1 MTSEFFYSSA
11 IYDSKTVSRVHWAI
25 IPSRLW
31 PMTSPYSFLWGGG
44 VISDSVEASSPH
56 GIGQPTLVCSPL
68 SSLPTTAD
76 PGLQQPPR
84 GSTLKRFLQMTGFL
98 CSIHKVPLGRG
109 GVGWGV
115 GLDARWAAESVWGK
129 HSTLCR
135 TRAGPEQ
142 WSSWGSGGE
151 VICCVAMSC
160 LQHSSQQGD
169 LLESLL
175 YSCSLLKGKIC
186 LRHLIKTRPL
196 LLLASHDTGSRAS
209 CFQSLAAGTECLW
222 C

>member
-109 GVGWGV
+109 WGGVG
-115 GLDARWAAESVWGK
+115 VWGW
-129 HSTLCR
+129 TLAGLQSLFGAN
-135 TRAGPEQ
+135 TPPSAGPGLAQ
-142 WSSWGSGGE
+142 SSGLHGGRE
-151 VICCVAMSC
+151 GKLSVVLPCHVYNIPLNRVTC
-160 LQHSSQQGD
+160 LKASYT
-169 LLESLL
+169 LVL
-175 YSCSLLKGKIC
+175 CSKE
-186 LRHLIKTRPL
+186 R
-196 LLLASHDTGSRAS
+196 
-209 CFQSLAAGTECLW
+209 FV
-222 C
+222 